1 MNIKNIIANIDKVEA
16 GKKIVRTATA
26 MSVGKVAQNSLR
38 NNIPE
43 STNPIANF
51 AVSAACYVGGAVVAG
66 FALEHLGAYSDKQ
79 IDEFFASFR
88 PEAEDSELSEIVLEG
103 PVL

>member
-1 MNIKNIIANIDKVEA
+1 MNIKNIIANVDKVEA

-26 MSVGKVAQNSLR
+26 MSVGKVAQTSLR

-66 FALEHLGAYSDKQ
+66 YVLEHLGAYSDKQ
-79 IDEFFASFR
+79 IDEIFAGFR
-88 PEAEDSELSEIVLEG
+88 PEVEDSELSEDTIEGTVL
-103 PVL
+103 